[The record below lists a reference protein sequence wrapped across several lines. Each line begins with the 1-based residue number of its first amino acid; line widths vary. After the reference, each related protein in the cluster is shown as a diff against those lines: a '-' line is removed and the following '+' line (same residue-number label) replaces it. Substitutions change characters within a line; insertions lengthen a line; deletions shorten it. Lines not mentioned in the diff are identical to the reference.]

1 MKLIA
6 FLIDC
11 FGWLRIAASPILI
24 SIVLAVVLYIN
35 LPNYWNLALALVTI
49 QLGIIIGIMWA
60 SRVWKK
66 HGTINFLAGKPEANS
81 NQEEEE

>member
-1 MKLIA
+1 MKFIA

-11 FGWLRIAASPILI
+11 LGWLRIAASPILI
-24 SIVLAVVLYIN
+24 SIALAVALYIN
-35 LPNYWNLALALVTI
+35 LPNNWNLALALVTI
-49 QLGIIIGIMWA
+49 QLGIIVGIMWA

-66 HGTINFLAGKPEANS
+66 HGTMNFLAGKSEASS